1 MHIDDP
7 KGDREAM
14 DKEVFRHPSLDLILP
29 GCVTGHSV
37 RATRRA
43 VARGQLSGI
52 HPQGRVVSLL
62 PKLNESLDCNL
73 WVLLEKETSVKPHLE
88 WTN

>member
-1 MHIDDP
+1 MHVDDP

-14 DKEVFRHPSLDLILP
+14 DKEEFRHPSLDLILP
-29 GCVTGHSV
+29 GGAAGHSV
-37 RATRRA
+37 RGTRDPA

-62 PKLNESLDCNL
+62 PKLNESLDCNP

-88 WTN
+88 